1 MLSRAAPRALL
12 ASVRPSIRT
21 ATPTTATLI
30 PRARAICPS
39 SVSQF
44 TRSFQSTPAIRK
56 GIHPESS
63 DPPAPSPQSAPVAG
77 GAGHVTE
84 PSPLT
89 PEEYY
94 EYAEHY
100 FNVLQSE
107 LEKSQEEGS
116 DVEAEYSVCSSDFHF
131 LVLFPCPACFVYVF
145 RFPPAMYRM
154 NIINNLPFPQAGVLN
169 ISVPALGT
177 YVLNKQPP
185 NKQIWLSSPISGPK
199 RYDWIV
205 EGDYMHEKQDSRPFV
220 NGQWIYLRDGS
231 NLTELLNAELSLRL
245 PKDIYSEIVE

>member
-1 MLSRAAPRALL
+1 QCYPAQPPRALL
-12 ASVRPSIRT
+12 TSLRPSMRT
-21 ATPTTATLI
+21 TTTTSTLL
-30 PRARAICPS
+30 PRACAIRPS
-39 SVSQF
+39 SASQF
-44 TRSFQSTPAIRK
+44 TRSFQSSPVIRK
-56 GIHPESS
+56 GIHPESAN
-63 DPPAPSPQSAPVAG
+63 PPAPSPQPGSVAG
-77 GAGHVTE
+77 AASHITE

-107 LEKSQEEGS
+107 LEKAQEEGS
-116 DVEAEYSVCSSDFHF
+116 DVEAEYS
-131 LVLFPCPACFVYVF
+131 
-145 RFPPAMYRM
+145 
-154 NIINNLPFPQAGVLN
+154 AGVLN

-205 EGDYMHEKQDSRPFV
+205 EGDYMHEKQDSRPFA

-231 NLTELLNAELSLRL
+231 NLTELLNSELTLRL
-245 PKDIYSEIVE
+245 PKDIYSEVVE

>member
-1 MLSRAAPRALL
+1 MLSRTAPRALL
-12 ASVRPSIRT
+12 TSLRPSMRT
-21 ATPTTATLI
+21 TTTTSTLL
-30 PRARAICPS
+30 PRACAIRPS
-39 SVSQF
+39 SASQF
-44 TRSFQSTPAIRK
+44 TRSFQSSPVIRK
-56 GIHPESS
+56 GIHPESAN
-63 DPPAPSPQSAPVAG
+63 PPAPSPQPGSVAG
-77 GAGHVTE
+77 AASHITE

-107 LEKSQEEGS
+107 LEKAQEEGS
-116 DVEAEYSVCSSDFHF
+116 DVEAEYS
-131 LVLFPCPACFVYVF
+131 
-145 RFPPAMYRM
+145 
-154 NIINNLPFPQAGVLN
+154 AGVLN

-205 EGDYMHEKQDSRPFV
+205 EGDYMHEKQDSRPFA

-231 NLTELLNAELSLRL
+231 NLTELLNSELTLRL
-245 PKDIYSEIVE
+245 PKDIYSEVVE

>member
-1 MLSRAAPRALL
+1 MLSRTAPRALL
-12 ASVRPSIRT
+12 ASMRPSIRT
-21 ATPTTATLI
+21 TTPTTSTLL
-30 PRARAICPS
+30 PRACTIRPS
-39 SVSQF
+39 SASQF
-44 TRSFQSTPAIRK
+44 TRSFQSSPVIRK
-56 GIHPESS
+56 GIHPESAN
-63 DPPAPSPQSAPVAG
+63 PPAPNPQSSSVAG
-77 GAGHVTE
+77 AAAHITE

-94 EYAEHY
+94 EYSEHY

-107 LEKSQEEGS
+107 LEKAQEEGS
-116 DVEAEYSVCSSDFHF
+116 DVEAEYS
-131 LVLFPCPACFVYVF
+131 
-145 RFPPAMYRM
+145 
-154 NIINNLPFPQAGVLN
+154 AGVLN
-169 ISVPALGT
+169 ISVPATGT

-231 NLTELLNAELSLRL
+231 NLTDLLNAELTLRL
-245 PKDIYSEIVE
+245 PKDIYSEVIE

>member
-1 MLSRAAPRALL
+1 MLSRTAPRALL
-12 ASVRPSIRT
+12 VSLRPSMR
-21 ATPTTATLI
+21 TTATTSTLL
-30 PRARAICPS
+30 PRACAIRPS
-39 SVSQF
+39 STSQF
-44 TRSFQSTPAIRK
+44 TRSFQSSPVIRK
-56 GIHPESS
+56 GIHPESAN
-63 DPPAPSPQSAPVAG
+63 PPAPSPQPGSVAG
-77 GAGHVTE
+77 AASHITE

-107 LEKSQEEGS
+107 LEKAQEEGS
-116 DVEAEYSVCSSDFHF
+116 DVEAEYS
-131 LVLFPCPACFVYVF
+131 
-145 RFPPAMYRM
+145 
-154 NIINNLPFPQAGVLN
+154 AGVLN

-205 EGDYMHEKQDSRPFV
+205 EGDYMHEKQDSRPFA

-231 NLTELLNAELSLRL
+231 NLTELLNSELTLRL
-245 PKDIYSEIVE
+245 PKDIYSEVVE

>member
-1 MLSRAAPRALL
+1 MLSRTAPRALL
-12 ASVRPSIRT
+12 VSVRPSTRT
-21 ATPTTATLI
+21 SAITSALL
-30 PRARAICPS
+30 PRAFAIRPS
-39 SVSQF
+39 STSQF
-44 TRSFQSTPAIRK
+44 TRSFQSSPAIRK
-56 GIHPESS
+56 GLHPESAN
-63 DPPAPSPQSAPVAG
+63 PPAPNPQSSSVAG
-77 GAGHVTE
+77 AATHITE

-100 FNVLQSE
+100 FNVLQNE
-107 LEKSQEEGS
+107 LEKVQEEGS
-116 DVEAEYSVCSSDFHF
+116 EIEAEYS
-131 LVLFPCPACFVYVF
+131 
-145 RFPPAMYRM
+145 
-154 NIINNLPFPQAGVLN
+154 AGVLN

-231 NLTELLNAELSLRL
+231 NLTDLLNSELTLRL

>member
-1 MLSRAAPRALL
+1 MLSRTAPRALL
-12 ASVRPSIRT
+12 VSVRPSTRT
-21 ATPTTATLI
+21 SAITSALL
-30 PRARAICPS
+30 PRAFAIRPS
-39 SVSQF
+39 STSQF
-44 TRSFQSTPAIRK
+44 TRSFQSSPAIRK
-56 GIHPESS
+56 GLHPESAN
-63 DPPAPSPQSAPVAG
+63 PPAPNPQSSSVAG
-77 GAGHVTE
+77 AATHITE

-100 FNVLQSE
+100 FNVLQNE
-107 LEKSQEEGS
+107 LEKVQEEGS
-116 DVEAEYSVCSSDFHF
+116 EIEAEYS
-131 LVLFPCPACFVYVF
+131 
-145 RFPPAMYRM
+145 
-154 NIINNLPFPQAGVLN
+154 AGVLN

-177 YVLNKQPP
+177 YVLNKQPT

-231 NLTELLNAELSLRL
+231 NLTDLLNSELTLRL

>member
-1 MLSRAAPRALL
+1 MLSRTAPRALL

-21 ATPTTATLI
+21 PAPTTTSAIL
-30 PRARAICPS
+30 PRAYAIRPS
-39 SVSQF
+39 SAAQF
-44 TRSFQSTPAIRK
+44 TRSFQSSLANRK
-56 GIHPESS
+56 GIHPESAN
-63 DPPAPSPQSAPVAG
+63 PPAPNPQPGVAG
-77 GAGHVTE
+77 AASHITE

-94 EYAEHY
+94 EYSEHY

-107 LEKSQEEGS
+107 LERLQEEGS
-116 DVEAEYSVCSSDFHF
+116 DVEAEYS
-131 LVLFPCPACFVYVF
+131 
-145 RFPPAMYRM
+145 
-154 NIINNLPFPQAGVLN
+154 AGVLN
-169 ISVPALGT
+169 ISVPAIGT

-205 EGDYMHEKQDSRPFV
+205 EGDYMHEKQESRPFV

-231 NLTELLNAELSLRL
+231 NLTELLNSELTLSL
-245 PKDIYSEIVE
+245 PKDVYSQVIE